1 MKEKQWKEERKKK
14 LTFMHFVIKLLTRK
28 FTLFSQANTAADI
41 YAKAHEALPA
51 VGNSANDLL
60 RWQCYHER
68 PSHEG
73 HVRLARSRH
82 LNGFSSLFSTAN
94 SGL

>member
-1 MKEKQWKEERKKK
+1 
-14 LTFMHFVIKLLTRK
+14 MHFVIKLLTRK

-60 RWQCYHER
+60 R
-68 PSHEG
+68 
-73 HVRLARSRH
+73 
-82 LNGFSSLFSTAN
+82 
-94 SGL
+94 